1 MSVLVVGISHKSAPV
16 TVLERVALD
25 NDAARKLLS
34 AVTETVHVAE
44 AVVLATCNRVEV
56 YVDVDRFHGA
66 VDDVSSLLAER
77 AGALRA
83 DVVPHLYVHYD
94 DAAVAH
100 LFSVASGLDSMVVG
114 ESQILGQVRLAL
126 HRAQEHGSVGASLNA
141 LFQQALRV
149 GKRGHAE
156 TGIDRAAPSIVTTA
170 MDRARAVLGPL
181 EGRRVLV
188 VGAGAMARLTVTT
201 LAAQGARDI
210 TVANRTEQ
218 SSQRLAAAV
227 GGTSIPWAAMPEAL
241 ARADLVVAC
250 TGATGVVIKIEPLLR
265 AVTGRSGD
273 QPYAIV
279 DLALP
284 HDVAPEAAQL
294 PNVVLVDLATLAGD
308 LATGVEAA
316 DVEQV
321 RAIVASEVAS
331 FLAARAAA
339 RVTPAV
345 VALRSMATEVVEAE
359 LGRLRARL
367 PELDRGSFD
376 EIVQTVRRVADK
388 LLHSPTVRIKELA
401 DSPGGAMS
409 YADVLADLFSLDP
422 RAVAA
427 LTLAEV
433 PKPGDR

>member
-1 MSVLVVGISHKSAPV
+1 MSALVVGISHKSAPV

-25 NDAARKLLS
+25 EDGVAKLLS
-34 AVTETVHVAE
+34 AVTETAHVAE

-66 VDDVSSLLAER
+66 VEDVSSLLAER

-83 DVVPHLYVHYD
+83 EVVPHLYVHYD

-100 LFSVASGLDSMVVG
+100 LFSVAAGLDSMVVG

-126 HRAQEHGSVGASLNA
+126 HRAQRHGSVGSTLNA
-141 LFQQALRV
+141 LFQQALRI

-156 TGIDRAAPSIVTTA
+156 TGIDRATPSIVATA
-170 MDRARAVLGPL
+170 LDRAESVLGPL
-181 EGRRVLV
+181 ERQRVLV

-201 LAAQGARDI
+201 LAARGVRDI
-210 TVANRTEQ
+210 SVANRTDERAR
-218 SSQRLAAAV
+218 RLVTAV
-227 GGTSIPWAAMPEAL
+227 RGNAIPWVAMPAAL
-241 ARADLVVAC
+241 RGADLVVAC
-250 TGATGVVIKIEPLLR
+250 TGATGVIIRAEPVRR
-265 AVTGRSGD
+265 AVADRGD
-273 QPYAIV
+273 RPYVMI

-284 HDVAPEAAQL
+284 HDVAPEAASL
-294 PNVVLVDLATLAGD
+294 PNVVLVDLATLATE
-308 LATGVEAA
+308 LASGVEAA
-316 DVEQV
+316 DAEQV

-331 FLAARAAA
+331 FLASRAAA

-345 VALRSMATEVVEAE
+345 VALRSMATEVVDAE
-359 LGRLRARL
+359 LGRLRARVPHL
-367 PELDRGSFD
+367 DQASYDELA
-376 EIVQTVRRVADK
+376 QTVRRVADK

-401 DSPGGAMS
+401 DSPGAMS

-422 RAVAA
+422 SAVAA
-427 LTLAEV
+427 VTRAEV